1 MTMTD
6 MEDFPKRKQHRLHGY
21 DYSKNGYYFV
31 TICTHERKCVLAT
44 VGNAVPGVPQKMIP
58 TAIGEIVLR
67 SWAKMSE
74 IDKNIETDW
83 FCLMPNHIHGII
95 IIKNQPQ
102 TNDEAERRG
111 RRSLHSLVRGFK
123 SSVTREY
130 NKFVAENERNKLWQK
145 SFYDEIIRNKKAY
158 DEISEYIFKN
168 PAKWEEDELFCK

>member
-1 MTMTD
+1 

-95 IIKNQPQ
+95 IIK
-102 TNDEAERRG
+102 TNLRQMMRRN
-111 RRSLHSLVRGFK
+111 VEDD
-123 SSVTREY
+123 VP
-130 NKFVAENERNKLWQK
+130 
-145 SFYDEIIRNKKAY
+145 
-158 DEISEYIFKN
+158 YICWFAVSN
-168 PAKWEEDELFCK
+168 PR